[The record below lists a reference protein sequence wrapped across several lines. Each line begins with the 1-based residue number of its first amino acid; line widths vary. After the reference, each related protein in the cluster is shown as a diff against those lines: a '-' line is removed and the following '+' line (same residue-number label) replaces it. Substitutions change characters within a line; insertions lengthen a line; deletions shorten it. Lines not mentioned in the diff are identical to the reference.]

1 MCYSER
7 MQPESE
13 IVALC
18 RSHLEGLPGI
28 RKATIR
34 APVRFGDLP
43 SADLSLVLDTDV
55 GRLTYFGA
63 VKRRLTPSQ
72 LDHWLLLTVPRGQRK
87 REEGKPILLADY
99 VSPGNA
105 QRLREADVD
114 YVDAAGNLL
123 IHRPGKLHLLKSG
136 ARPRRLAESRPARL
150 FKPSGL
156 QLLFVLLVEPPAAD
170 MPYRELAGHSG
181 VALGSIAVIMNELK
195 SKNYLIPG
203 RTGSRL
209 VRRRELLERWV
220 SAYSEQLRPKL
231 LLGVFVAPEKDA
243 GANWQHLREVLRQ
256 RQIESAVTG
265 GLGAYELTHHYRGE
279 DLTAFVSGWPKGVL
293 QQLRWLPSP
302 AGPITLLRRFCP
314 AVLWSMGGEQQVAH
328 PLLVYAEL
336 LHSGRE
342 RERETARIIYERY
355 LERLVA
361 DDAD

>member
-1 MCYSER
+1 

-34 APVRFGDLP
+34 TPVRFRDLP
-43 SADLSLVLDTDV
+43 SADLSLVLDTEV
-55 GRLTYFGA
+55 GQFTYFGA
-63 VKRRLTPSQ
+63 VKRRLTPSK
-72 LDHWLLLTVPRGQRK
+72 LDHWLLLTLPRGRRQRDE
-87 REEGKPILLADY
+87 RKPILFADY

-105 QRLREADVD
+105 QRLREAEVD

-123 IHRPGKLHLLKSG
+123 IHRLGKLHLLKSG
-136 ARPRRLAESRPARL
+136 ARLRTLAESRPGRL
-150 FKPSGL
+150 FMPSGL
-156 QLLFVLLVEPPAAD
+156 QVLLVLLVEPAAAG
-170 MPYRELAGHSG
+170 MPYRELAVHSG

-195 SKNYLIPG
+195 GKGYLARG
-203 RTGSRL
+203 RAGSRL
-209 VRRRELLERWV
+209 VRRRELLDRWV
-220 SAYSEQLRPKL
+220 SGYSEQLRPKL
-231 LLGVFVAPEKDA
+231 LLGVFVAREKDA

-279 DLTAFVSGWPKGVL
+279 DLTAFVSDWPKSVL

-302 AGPITLLRRFCP
+302 TGPITLLRQFCP
-314 AVLWSMGGEQQVAH
+314 AVLWSKGGEQQVAH

-336 LHSGRE
+336 IHSGRE

-355 LERLVA
+355 LERLAA

>member
-1 MCYSER
+1 MR
-7 MQPESE
+7 PEWD

-18 RSHLEGLPGI
+18 RSHLEDLPGI
-28 RKATIR
+28 QKVSIKT
-34 APVRFGDLP
+34 PVRFKDLP
-43 SADLSLVLDTDV
+43 SADLSLVLETDV
-55 GRLTYFGA
+55 GQFTYFGA
-63 VKRRLTPSQ
+63 VKQRLTPSK
-72 LDHWLLLTVPRGQRK
+72 LDHWLLLTLPRVQRQ
-87 REEGKPILLADY
+87 RDERKPILFADY

-136 ARPRRLAESRPARL
+136 ARPRPLAESRPARL
-150 FKPSGL
+150 FMPSGL
-156 QLLFVLLVEPPAAD
+156 QVLFVLLVEPTAAE
-170 MPYRELAGHSG
+170 MPYRELAVHSG

-195 SKNYLIPG
+195 GKGYLV
-203 RTGSRL
+203 RRAAGSRL

-220 SAYSEQLRPKL
+220 SGYSEQLRPKL

-243 GANWQHLREVLRQ
+243 GANWQHLRDVLRQ

-279 DLTAFVSGWPKGVL
+279 ELTAFVSDWPKGVL

-302 AGPITLLRRFCP
+302 TGPITLLRQFCP
-314 AVLWSMGGEQQVAH
+314 AVTWSLGGEQQVAH

-342 RERETARIIYERY
+342 RERETARMIYERY
-355 LERLVA
+355 LEKIAA